1 MSDKNITLGRLDAAL
16 KRLES
21 GSPNRVKANGK
32 ITLNK
37 INNEAGLGHSYIHKF
52 TDFVKDEANPRIKTY
67 NEKLSELIN
76 NGHVVKSDG
85 VELSEV
91 DKLKAELKK
100 EKILKKKYRKERDDA
115 VICKKE
121 LDGLNV
127 SLMFRLYELQN
138 ESRVNTVVSLASRR
152 DL

>member
-1 MSDKNITLGRLDAAL
+1 MSDRSITLGRLEAAL

-21 GSPNRVKANGK
+21 ATPNRVKANGK

-52 TDFVKDEANPRIKTY
+52 TDFVRNEANPRIKTY

-91 DKLKAELKK
+91 DKLKAELKREKSLK
-100 EKILKKKYRKERDDA
+100 EKYRKERDDA
-115 VICKKE
+115 IKCKKE
-121 LDGLNV
+121 LEELNV
-127 SLMFRLYELQN
+127 SLMFRLHELQN
-138 ESRVNTVVSLASRR
+138 EIRINSVVRLASRKS
-152 DL
+152 

>member
-1 MSDKNITLGRLDAAL
+1 MSDRSITLGRLEAAL

-21 GSPNRVKANGK
+21 ATPNRVKANGK

-52 TDFVKDEANPRIKTY
+52 TDFVRNEANPRIKTY

-76 NGHVVKSDG
+76 NGHVVKNDG

-91 DKLKAELKK
+91 DKLKAELKREKSLK
-100 EKILKKKYRKERDDA
+100 EKYRKERDDA
-115 VICKKE
+115 IKCKKE
-121 LDGLNV
+121 LEELNV
-127 SLMFRLYELQN
+127 SLMFRLHELQN
-138 ESRVNTVVSLASRR
+138 EIRINSVVRLASRKS
-152 DL
+152 